1 MKITAIKTQVKRAGR
16 YSIFVD
22 GAYSFSL
29 SDMALLESKLV
40 AGQEL
45 TQQEVKDYK
54 QLSDDDKLYGRVLQ
68 YLALRPRSEWEV
80 KTYMERKKASPALV
94 TLILNK
100 LSINGLLDDRKFA
113 ESFVRDRQLLRPTS
127 KRKLTLEL
135 RKKNVPSDII
145 QEVIVEGGGEDST
158 ALHELV
164 ARKRKQTR
172 YQDDLKL
179 MQYLARQGFGYG
191 DIKAA
196 LQVESED

>member
-16 YSIFVD
+16 YSIFID

-40 AGQEL
+40 SGQEL
-45 TQQEVKDYK
+45 TAEEVESYK
-54 QLSDDDKLYGRVLQ
+54 QLADDDKLYGRVLQ
-68 YLALRPRSEWEV
+68 YIALRPRSEWEI

-94 TLILNK
+94 GIILNK
-100 LSINGLLDDRKFA
+100 LSISGYVDDQKFA
-113 ESFVRDRQLLRPTS
+113 EAFVRDRQLLRPTS
-127 KRKLTLEL
+127 KRKLQLEL
-135 RKKNVPSDII
+135 RKKNVPSGII
-145 QEVIVEGGGEDST
+145 QEVIAEEGGEDSI
-158 ALHELV
+158 ALQEIITS
-164 ARKRKQTR
+164 KRRQSK

-179 MQYLARQGFGYG
+179 MQYLSRQGFGYG